1 MENKYISFSDEN
13 NESNGSKV
21 ILKYISFWPFFL
33 VSTIIFL
40 FAAFLYLRYSD
51 YKYTTTARIEIIDK
65 AQDSEMALPTAMT
78 IFNRSMINLENEI
91 GVLSSYRINKEVV
104 KELKSNVRF
113 FISGR
118 LKDTESH
125 KTDWFN
131 QYDLD
136 FNIDSDT
143 VTEKMIF
150 KFKFDEEKLV
160 IEKYDKFYEFQKSY
174 DFNSHNTYN
183 KNHSLPF
190 DFSFEKQEVDDNY
203 ERILIFEPFDKFV
216 KSMQSQLD
224 IVQAG
229 KESEHLLIKMDYGNK
244 LISKEYIDKLIQV
257 FDDDGI
263 KDRQLEHKRT
273 MEFAETR
280 SEFLMIEL
288 NQVEKKLQNF
298 KEKNNLT
305 NIEADASVNI
315 SQKLNYDNELFNVQS
330 QKDLLALLKSVVLED
345 NLRLLPINIG
355 LENSEINQQ
364 IMIYNNLIN
373 ERNKYIN
380 GGVGPNNSLVVN
392 MDLQLNDY
400 YNNIITSIENHDKNL
415 EKTIKN
421 LEIKESEYIG
431 FSSNI
436 PLNQKILRSIQREL
450 EVKEAL
456 FLLLLQK
463 REESAINFAV
473 VKPSIKVVDYAINS
487 EFPSSPSVPST
498 YGLALVVGFLIPFIF
513 LYAWFMFDNKIHTK
527 AQLSEILNDLPILGE
542 IPFQK
547 NLNKNK
553 EIYNSKSRT
562 FISES
567 IRMIVA
573 NLKFLFH
580 DEQQD
585 KKVILVTSSIKGEGK
600 TIVSVNV
607 AASLSSKSNKV
618 LLVGS
623 DLRNPQIHKFIDGTS
638 KETKGLTDYIYTN
651 KYDWSDLLIK
661 NDNFD
666 ILLSGT
672 IPPNPTELLSS
683 PKFEKF
689 IEDVKKE
696 YDFIVIDSAPTIL
709 VSDTFMI
716 SKFASTTIYIV
727 RASFTEVGIL
737 DHLIECKNQN
747 KLKNISLVL
756 NGVGN
761 SRAYGY
767 QYGYNYSYSYN
778 YNYGYGY
785 GYSEEN

>member
-1 MENKYISFSDEN
+1 M
-13 NESNGSKV
+13 
-21 ILKYISFWPFFL
+21 
-33 VSTIIFL
+33 
-40 FAAFLYLRYSD
+40 YLRYSD

-91 GVLSSYRINKEVV
+91 GVLSSFRINKEVV

-150 KFKFDEEKLV
+150 KFKFDEKLV

-190 DFSFEKQEVDDNY
+190 DFSFNKQEVDDNY

-244 LISKEYIDKLIQV
+244 IISKEYIDKLIQV

-380 GGVGPNNSLVVN
+380 GGVGPNN
-392 MDLQLNDY
+392 
-400 YNNIITSIENHDKNL
+400 
-415 EKTIKN
+415 
-421 LEIKESEYIG
+421 
-431 FSSNI
+431 F
-436 PLNQKILRSIQREL
+436 
-450 EVKEAL
+450 
-456 FLLLLQK
+456 
-463 REESAINFAV
+463 
-473 VKPSIKVVDYAINS
+473 
-487 EFPSSPSVPST
+487 
-498 YGLALVVGFLIPFIF
+498 
-513 LYAWFMFDNKIHTK
+513 
-527 AQLSEILNDLPILGE
+527 
-542 IPFQK
+542 
-547 NLNKNK
+547 
-553 EIYNSKSRT
+553 
-562 FISES
+562 
-567 IRMIVA
+567 
-573 NLKFLFH
+573 
-580 DEQQD
+580 
-585 KKVILVTSSIKGEGK
+585 
-600 TIVSVNV
+600 
-607 AASLSSKSNKV
+607 
-618 LLVGS
+618 
-623 DLRNPQIHKFIDGTS
+623 
-638 KETKGLTDYIYTN
+638 
-651 KYDWSDLLIK
+651 
-661 NDNFD
+661 
-666 ILLSGT
+666 
-672 IPPNPTELLSS
+672 
-683 PKFEKF
+683 
-689 IEDVKKE
+689 
-696 YDFIVIDSAPTIL
+696 
-709 VSDTFMI
+709 
-716 SKFASTTIYIV
+716 
-727 RASFTEVGIL
+727 
-737 DHLIECKNQN
+737 
-747 KLKNISLVL
+747 
-756 NGVGN
+756 
-761 SRAYGY
+761 
-767 QYGYNYSYSYN
+767 
-778 YNYGYGY
+778 
-785 GYSEEN
+785 